1 MLWAKYLTRRANQR
15 HSFIIAQS
23 VKRPW
28 PRNSALFGAVLGEN
42 SYPQFEVAPARARR
56 MIAGALPNRARFTM
70 RVPEEIST

>member
-1 MLWAKYLTRRANQR
+1 LGKYLTRRANQR

-28 PRNSALFGAVLGEN
+28 PRNSAVFAILGEN
-42 SYPQFEVAPARARR
+42 SYPQFEVAPPRARR